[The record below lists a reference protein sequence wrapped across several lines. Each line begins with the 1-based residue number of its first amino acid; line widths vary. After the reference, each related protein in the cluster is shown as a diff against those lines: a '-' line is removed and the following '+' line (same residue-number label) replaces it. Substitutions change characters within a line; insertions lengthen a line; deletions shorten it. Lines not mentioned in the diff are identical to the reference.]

1 MFDPVSQL
9 GSANAQKFSKMAA
22 PMHVLYTASDMMVT
36 VGVESR
42 LAGPWAR
49 QYVNSLTIPH
59 DACSSSSEHPTDLDT
74 QIYRAGGRS
83 FRATPQMPMPNKE
96 HPTDLDTQIYRAGGR
111 SFRATPQ
118 MPMPNK
124 AQSASSRSGITD
136 GSTAG
141 PINDV
146 AASSSGSDWDLH
158 HVPGLTESEAEPV
171 YNSVE
176 AHLAGTCRACR
187 FFQLKKNGCRLGD
200 ACKFCHLCTKDEA
213 RADRLRIKYEDRR
226 AKRRQGL
233 CRKR

>member
-1 MFDPVSQL
+1 
-9 GSANAQKFSKMAA
+9 MAA

-83 FRATPQMPMPNKE
+83 FRATPQMPMPNK
-96 HPTDLDTQIYRAGGR
+96 
-111 SFRATPQ
+111 
-118 MPMPNK
+118 

-146 AASSSGSDWDLH
+146 AASSSGSDWDLN
-158 HVPGLTESEAEPV
+158 HVPGLTESEEEPV

-187 FFQLKKNGCRLGD
+187 FFQLKKSGCHLGD

>member
-83 FRATPQMPMPNKE
+83 FRATPQMPMPNK
-96 HPTDLDTQIYRAGGR
+96 
-111 SFRATPQ
+111 
-118 MPMPNK
+118 

-146 AASSSGSDWDLH
+146 AASSSGSDWDLN
-158 HVPGLTESEAEPV
+158 HVPGLTESEEEPV

-187 FFQLKKNGCRLGD
+187 FFQLKKSGCHLGD

>member
-59 DACSSSSEHPTDLDT
+59 DACSSSS
-74 QIYRAGGRS
+74 
-83 FRATPQMPMPNKE
+83 E